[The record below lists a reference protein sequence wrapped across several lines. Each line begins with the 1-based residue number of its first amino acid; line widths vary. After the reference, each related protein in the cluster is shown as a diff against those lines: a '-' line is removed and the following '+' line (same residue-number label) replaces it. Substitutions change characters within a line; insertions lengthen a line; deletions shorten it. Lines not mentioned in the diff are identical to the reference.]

1 VIVDLA
7 AGQRVGRR
15 RIRVGVEVRDG
26 VAAGAEELA
35 ETDVAASGCESGLL
49 RAAATPMPPVTT
61 IAAAAT
67 TTVRARFMS

>member
-1 VIVDLA
+1 LLTLPPVRGSV
-7 AGQRVGRR
+7 AGGSG
-15 RIRVGVEVRDG
+15 VGVEVRDG
-26 VAAGAEELA
+26 VEAGAEELA